1 MGGKRVPP
9 LAGLDAPPHA
19 AARRPGRLGSAHPS
33 ARSLEATARIGAGA
47 AGLAL
52 ALAPRE
58 APREKARP
66 ALPVKMLCGLYGSR
80 LPRLPSPM
88 GASRRRKVCSG
99 PPMEAMMLMGW
110 PPPRPPRPPPSRPPS
125 PNMLGPSS
133 RPSMLGAGSGGAGG
147 PHSVRQRGHEVFLS
161 SHC

>member
-52 ALAPRE
+52 ALALVLAPAPRE
-58 APREKARP
+58 AEREKARP
-66 ALPVKMLCGLYGSR
+66 ALPEKALCLGG
-80 LPRLPSPM
+80 
-88 GASRRRKVCSG
+88 RRRQARAAV
-99 PPMEAMMLMGW
+99 E
-110 PPPRPPRPPPSRPPS
+110 
-125 PNMLGPSS
+125 
-133 RPSMLGAGSGGAGG
+133 GGY
-147 PHSVRQRGHEVFLS
+147 L
-161 SHC
+161 